1 MKRIAAW
8 MRNILD
14 RYKVA
19 AYVFIYMAIVVCAVG
34 GMALVYLPSRHMMEQ
49 EIQKS
54 NTALLSMVRTRVD
67 DALERVAV
75 SSLQLALDPLVSK
88 YLIADPKLDLWD
100 LNRIQTKLSVMQ
112 ASDENM
118 HSVYLYYLDTP
129 YMITSYGVY
138 AADTFH
144 DKEWISNA
152 DQAEQG
158 PLMLPNR
165 KLRFIDK
172 TQESEG
178 ITILRKL
185 PLGRKHC
192 TALLAVNLDRNS
204 FLSQIQMAAAGTN
217 TFLLILDDMGNAVS
231 YNDCEYTQAYVSQ
244 MDDIKLAASQNRT
257 GELLSIGGMET
268 VVTVDASAVS
278 GCTYIMVQ
286 PISEYYERAQSVTN
300 TSLWITL
307 LVLVLGVFMTVF
319 TAKQLYQPVERLL
332 NSTQTPRHTENGAR
346 YKEFRMLFDRF
357 HEIAQT
363 NADLSA
369 KTQKYHPLVCEK
381 ITRDLLFG
389 SVKSE
394 ELIRERTMLTGL
406 AFPEN
411 AVHCVVGYHID
422 HYRDFCGRFSA
433 EDQVLYEF
441 VIKNILSELLG
452 DWCWTGANIP
462 GLDPSES
469 YYLLALPDK
478 PESAEQLFHKCS
490 EACESIEQYFPFSIT
505 VGIGSFKKAIQDIPA
520 SMREAGIAMAYRFSM
535 GHGQA
540 IFYPQAVMQIKAQAH
555 FPVDIEKRLCDHIR
569 AADAAHVHES
579 LRELFEA
586 RETGMMLQ
594 MLGAQSVFSHYV
606 NCVMGVLHELGYHL
620 EEITECVGDMASKL
634 SGLRE
639 ITEFENCFTAF
650 CDDITV
656 FIAQRHTKT
665 SGHIYELTLS
675 FIDQHYGRDVTVAD
689 LSDKLMYSPT
699 YINRMLKQQCGSTF
713 NDLLCEKRMQVA
725 RELLKSSRMPVG
737 DIAKATGFNSIQ
749 SFNRVFKTAAG
760 QTPTAYRSG
769 QGESSQKANM

>member
-1 MKRIAAW
+1 
-8 MRNILD
+8 LD

-19 AYVFIYMAIVVCAVG
+19 ACVFIYMAIVVCAVG

-54 NTALLSMVRTRVD
+54 NTALLTMVKTRVD

-88 YLIADPKLDLWD
+88 YLIADPVLDLYD

-112 ASDENM
+112 AADENM
-118 HSVYLYYLDTP
+118 HSVYLYYLGSP

-144 DKEWISNA
+144 DKEWISKV
-152 DQAEQG
+152 DQVDQG
-158 PLMLPNR
+158 PLMLPSR
-165 KLRFIDK
+165 KIRFIDK

-178 ITILRKL
+178 LTILRKL

-192 TALLAVNLDRNS
+192 TALLAVNLDRNG
-204 FLSQIQMAAAGTN
+204 FLSQIQSVATGTN
-217 TFLLILDDMGNAVS
+217 TFLLILDDKGNAIS
-231 YNDCEYTQAYVSQ
+231 YNDCEYTKAYIAH
-244 MDDIKLAASQNRT
+244 MDDIKLAASQEKAGN
-257 GELLSIGGMET
+257 LFSIGGMET

-286 PISEYYERAQSVTN
+286 PMTEYYERAQSITN
-300 TSLWITL
+300 TSLWLTL

-332 NSTQTPRHTENGAR
+332 NSTQTPRRPEDGAR
-346 YKEFRMLFDRF
+346 YKEFRMLFERF
-357 HEIAQT
+357 HEIAQS

-381 ITRDLLFG
+381 ITRDLMFG
-389 SVKSE
+389 SVKNE
-394 ELIRERTMLTGL
+394 ELIRERTALVGL
-406 AFPEN
+406 NFPEN

-452 DWCWTGANIP
+452 DWFWTGANIP

-469 YYLLALPDK
+469 YYLLALPDL

-490 EACESIEQYFPFSIT
+490 EACTNIEQYFPFSIT
-505 VGIGSFKKAIQDIPA
+505 VGIGSFKNAIQEIPT
-520 SMREAGIAMAYRFSM
+520 SMREAGIAMAYRFTM
-535 GHGQA
+535 GYGQA

-569 AADAAHVHES
+569 TADIARVHES
-579 LRELFEA
+579 LNELYESH
-586 RETGMMLQ
+586 ETGMMLQ
-594 MLGAQSVFSHYV
+594 MLGAQSVFTHYI

-620 EEITECVGDMASKL
+620 EEITQSVGDMAAKL
-634 SGLRE
+634 SGLSE
-639 ITEFENCFTAF
+639 IAEFEACFTGF
-650 CDDITV
+650 CDDITT

-665 SGHIYELTLS
+665 SGHVYKLTLA
-675 FIDQHYGRDVTVAD
+675 FIDQHYGRDVTIAD

-713 NDLLCEKRMQVA
+713 NDLLCEKRMQTA

-737 DIAKATGFNSIQ
+737 DIAKVTGFNSIQ
-749 SFNRVFKTAAG
+749 SFNRVFKTVVGA
-760 QTPTAYRSG
+760 TPTTYRSG
-769 QGESSQKANM
+769 QGQNS

>member
-1 MKRIAAW
+1 MKRIIAW

-19 AYVFIYMAIVVCAVG
+19 ACVFIYMAIVVCAAG

-54 NTALLSMVRTRVD
+54 NTALLSMVKTRVD

-88 YLIADPKLDLWD
+88 YLTADPALDLWD

-112 ASDENM
+112 AADENM

-138 AADTFH
+138 AFDTFH
-144 DKEWISNA
+144 DKVWMEKV

-204 FLSQIQMAAAGTN
+204 FLSQIQSAAAGTN
-217 TFLLILDDMGNAVS
+217 TFLLILDDKGIPIS
-231 YNDCEYTQAYVSQ
+231 YNDSEYAENYIAQLN
-244 MDDIKLAASQNRT
+244 DIKLAASEKRT
-257 GELLSIGGMET
+257 GELLTIGGTQT
-268 VVTVDASAVS
+268 VITVDTSAVS

-300 TSLWITL
+300 TSLWLTL

-332 NSTQTPRHTENGAR
+332 NSTQTPRHAENGAR
-346 YKEFRMLFDRF
+346 YKEFRMLFERF

-369 KTQKYHPLVCEK
+369 KTQKYHPLVLEK
-381 ITRDLLFG
+381 ITRDLMFG

-394 ELIRERTMLTGL
+394 ELIRERTSLAGL
-406 AFPEN
+406 KFPGN

-422 HYRDFCGRFSA
+422 HYRDFCGRFTA

-452 DWCWTGANIP
+452 DWCWTGASIP

-469 YYLLALPDK
+469 FYLLALPDRE
-478 PESAEQLFHKCS
+478 ESAEQLFHKCS
-490 EACESIEQYFPFSIT
+490 EACTNIEQYFPFSIT
-505 VGIGSFKKAIQDIPA
+505 VGIGSFKKNIQEIPT

-540 IFYPQAVMQIKAQAH
+540 IFYPQAVMQIKVQAH
-555 FPVDIEKRLCDHIR
+555 FPVDIEKQLCDHIR
-569 AADAAHVHES
+569 AADVARVHES
-579 LRELFEA
+579 LNELYEA

-606 NCVMGVLHELGYHL
+606 NCVMGILHELGYHL
-620 EEITECVGDMASKL
+620 EEITECVGDMAAKL

-639 ITEFENCFTAF
+639 ITEFENCFTGF
-650 CDDITV
+650 CDDVTV

-665 SGHIYELTLS
+665 SGHVYELTLA
-675 FIDQHYGRDVTVAD
+675 FITQHYSQDVTIAD

-725 RELLKSSRMPVG
+725 KELLKSSRMPVG

-749 SFNRVFKTAAG
+749 SFNRVFKTVAG
-760 QTPTAYRSG
+760 LTPTAYRSG
-769 QGESSQKANM
+769 QGMGL